1 MSVCLSTTW
10 PFVDR
15 VIQIAADV
23 DYSPVIETV
32 FFGPGETS
40 KTVTVPVTDDDILE
54 DDETFTATLMSDRPN
69 VIVDTDSSNA
79 DVTIFDN
86 DRKLS
91 KPLNCVLRNAVFF
104 YQRRCYYWV
113 CEHNL

>member
-1 MSVCLSTTW
+1 MSACLSTTW

-15 VIQIAADV
+15 VIQIAAGV

-40 KTVTVPVTDDDILE
+40 KTVTVPIADDVTLE
-54 DDETFTATLMSDRPN
+54 DDEIFTGTLMSDRLN
-69 VIVDTDSSNA
+69 VIVDPNRSNA

-86 DRKLS
+86 DRKLFNHYVAFS
-91 KPLNCVLRNAVFF
+91 VMLCFL
-104 YQRRCYYWV
+104 
-113 CEHNL
+113 LT